1 MNQFNSIDAQDAVSR
16 LAQATTEE
24 MTPEAT
30 QDAPAPTPAPRINHA
45 KLTAHNLRQ
54 PLDRRIDATELAEK
68 LSIARIRGN
77 LAGLLATI
85 HAEIAPPI
93 DALDIIAQHE
103 QPAN

>member
-1 MNQFNSIDAQDAVSR
+1 MNQFQSIDAQDAISR
-16 LAQATTEE
+16 LAQSTTEE
-24 MTPEAT
+24 TTPEAM
-30 QDAPAPTPAPRINHA
+30 QDAPAPSINHA

-54 PLDRRIDATELAEK
+54 PINNRIDATELAEK

-93 DALDIIAQHE
+93 DALDIIEQHE

>member
-1 MNQFNSIDAQDAVSR
+1 MNQFQSIDAQDAISR

-24 MTPEAT
+24 TTPEAM
-30 QDAPAPTPAPRINHA
+30 QDAPAPVPRINHA

-54 PLDRRIDATELAEK
+54 PLDKRINADELAEK
-68 LSIARIRGN
+68 LVFARMAGN

-85 HAEIAPPI
+85 HAEITPQI
-93 DALDIIAQHE
+93 DPLDIIAQHE